1 MQILIGIIIF
11 FILIWIVIKAFS
23 SNEKEVHVTKIDK
36 ETGNETTE
44 IRKEVSDSVGKTAA
58 QTTLWIFVGIPVIFL
73 IYLFIFL

>member
-36 ETGNETTE
+36 ETD
-44 IRKEVSDSVGKTAA
+44 KERG
-58 QTTLWIFVGIPVIFL
+58 
-73 IYLFIFL
+73 